1 MSLIK
6 KIDVKNY
13 LSARHRNGGHL
24 RRPVTQPDTT
34 SLSAKVTLQ
43 LPIIENKI
51 SLDDIV
57 DEGIRPEAAAS

>member
-1 MSLIK
+1 
-6 KIDVKNY
+6 
-13 LSARHRNGGHL
+13 
-24 RRPVTQPDTT
+24 
-34 SLSAKVTLQ
+34 LQ